1 MSNQIIV
8 LLALLNE
15 KNEVLVSLRK
25 NRADHNGFWE
35 YPGGKV
41 EEGENIDQALIRE
54 VKEELNIEISKHCVA
69 PLTFVLDG
77 NERDKKLLLLYVCRK
92 WEGNVTSLLEQKIDW
107 VRPIDLGHYQ
117 MPDSNLFL
125 NSMLRD
131 WVASS

>member
-1 MSNQIIV
+1 MNTKIIV

-69 PLTFVLDG
+69 PLTFALDK
-77 NERDKKLLLLYVCRK
+77 NERDKNNEAIRSFVDLHKVAVHFRGSCRVFNWNK
-92 WEGNVTSLLEQKIDW
+92 YCCRIW
-107 VRPIDLGHYQ
+107 VGC
-117 MPDSNLFL
+117 N
-125 NSMLRD
+125 
-131 WVASS
+131 

>member
-25 NRADHNGFWE
+25 NRADHNGLWE

-69 PLTFVLDG
+69 PLTFALDE

-92 WEGNVTSLLEQKIDW
+92 WEGMLLVFWNRKLIGSSLLT
-107 VRPIDLGHYQ
+107 
-117 MPDSNLFL
+117 
-125 NSMLRD
+125 
-131 WVASS
+131 